1 MSATRS
7 GAIYSKVSKVGPVSI
22 SIPKTPTPISRGNI
36 VRPTFFEPAPA
47 SALSS
52 ALALAP
58 ASALASAPEQISVKT
73 TRTTRT
79 QFSPDALREL
89 CSESDNDNTSSYD
102 SDDLKEEEEK
112 LQEWA
117 QQYRFMQPKYEVNID
132 FDEASKAWRENKRR
146 VGESWVYKREKPAE
160 SKKPVR
166 QEASVTSRLVR
177 MSARVAATRR

>member
-7 GAIYSKVSKVGPVSI
+7 GSIYSKVSKVRPVSI

-36 VRPTFFEPAPA
+36 IRPTFFEPAPVLA
-47 SALSS
+47 P
-52 ALALAP
+52 ALAP
-58 ASALASAPEQISVKT
+58 ALALASAPAQISVKT

-79 QFSPDALREL
+79 QFSSDTLREL
-89 CSESDNDNTSSYD
+89 CSESDNDSTSSYD

-166 QEASVTSRLVR
+166 QEASRLVR
-177 MSARVAATRR
+177 RSARVAATRR